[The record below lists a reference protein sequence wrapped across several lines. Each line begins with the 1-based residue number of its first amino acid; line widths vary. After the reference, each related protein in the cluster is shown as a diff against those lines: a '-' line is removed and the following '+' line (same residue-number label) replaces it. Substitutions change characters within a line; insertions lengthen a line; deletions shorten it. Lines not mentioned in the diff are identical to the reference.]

1 MDKLLEIL
9 DKHKNQEIISY
20 RISFD
25 KPSLLTIKFKDGTIL
40 ELTETLSKD
49 K

>member
-40 ELTETLSKD
+40 ELSEVLRKD

>member
-9 DKHKNQEIISY
+9 EKHKNQEIVSY
-20 RISFD
+20 IINFD
-25 KPSLLTIKFKDGTIL
+25 KSSLLTIKFKDGTIL

>member
-9 DKHKNQEIISY
+9 EKHKNQEIVSY

-40 ELTETLSKD
+40 ELCETSIK
-49 K
+49 KN

>member
-1 MDKLLEIL
+1 MNELVAKYVYD
-9 DKHKNQEIISY
+9 QS
-20 RISFD
+20 ISFD
-25 KPSLLTIKFKDGTIL
+25 KPSLLTIKFKDGTML